1 MTTPVSGTIN
11 LTDVF
16 AELFI
21 SNSSREFPI
30 SLGDADVLA
39 LAGKTGLPIS
49 LYDLYGKTSV
59 NTSGHNIATAPTGSY
74 TATDAD
80 ADMHGSRA
88 AFTFYSNGVWGIDLS
103 PSADAASSSKATGGC
118 WVSAPTPGIGAK
130 YSYTLTC
137 TGDYT
142 ASTSGTLAKD
152 LTVQV
157 TAGGAWEHSNSQSTS
172 VTLVITEIANP
183 TNVKTITFSLTAY
196 GVRITD
202 L

>member
-1 MTTPVSGTIN
+1 MTLPASGTISF
-11 LTDVF
+11 TDVF
-16 AELFI
+16 AELSV
-21 SNSSREFPI
+21 SNGARAFPI

-49 LYDLYGKTSV
+49 LSDLYGKTSV
-59 NTSGHNIATAPTGSY
+59 NTSGHNLATAPTGAY
-74 TATDAD
+74 TATDEG

-88 AFTFYSNGVWGIDLS
+88 AFTFYSNGVWFVDLA
-103 PSADAASSSKATGGC
+103 PFADAATSGKATGGC
-118 WVSAPTPGIGAK
+118 WVSAPSPGVGAK

-137 TGDYT
+137 TGGYN
-142 ASTSGTLAKD
+142 ASTSGTLATD

-157 TAGGAWEHSNSQSTS
+157 TAGGAPEHSNSQSTA

-183 TNVKTITFSLTAY
+183 ANVKTINFSMTAF
-196 GVRITD
+196 GVRITN